1 MRKRR
6 GFCDEA
12 EMADRDG
19 TGWLRRQIRTW
30 EWRNQNPNDLAK
42 ISMRIP
48 MMRRPLIVCDAMMMR
63 PRRDHPQDR
72 LAASR
77 PDVTVAAFIPRRAST
92 SQQFSDVSHRRRAFV
107 E

>member
-19 TGWLRRQIRTW
+19 TGWLRRQFRTW

-48 MMRRPLIVCDAMMMR
+48 MMRQTAPEGVAVAGDVLEGS
-63 PRRDHPQDR
+63 PRLGNCHWYDR
-72 LAASR
+72 TKDGAGSQGLR
-77 PDVTVAAFIPRRAST
+77 IDFRA
-92 SQQFSDVSHRRRAFV
+92 
-107 E
+107 